1 MSSDCCAIPE
11 KKDVLRQRNILWVVL
26 ALNAIMFF
34 VEVYAGLV
42 AHSSAV
48 LADSLDMLGDA
59 LVYGLS
65 LWSLQKTSTW
75 KGRVSQVKG
84 AIMAVLAL
92 GVIGESIWKIFS
104 PTEIEGSMMFGI
116 GLLALVVNT
125 ICFMLLNR
133 HKTDGINLRSA
144 WICSRNDLL
153 ANTGVLV
160 GGILVI
166 TTASKWPDILI
177 ALAIG
182 CYVLKSALHV
192 IKESRTESGTHKKFL

>member
-1 MSSDCCAIPE
+1 MDDCCAIPE

-65 LWSLQKTSTW
+65 IWSLTKTTLW

-84 AIMAVLAL
+84 AIMAFLAFV
-92 GVIGESIWKIFS
+92 VIGESLWKVVA
-104 PTEIEGSMMFGI
+104 PVEIKGSLMLGI
-116 GLLALVVNT
+116 GILALVVNT
-125 ICFMLLNR
+125 ACFMMLNR
-133 HKTDGINLRSA
+133 HKKDGINLRSA

-153 ANTGVLV
+153 ANTGVIV
-160 GGILVI
+160 GGLLVMA
-166 TTASKWPDILI
+166 TASKWPDIII

-182 CYVLKSALHV
+182 CYILKSSFEV
-192 IKESRTESGTHKKFL
+192 IKESKMAVSNEKHL